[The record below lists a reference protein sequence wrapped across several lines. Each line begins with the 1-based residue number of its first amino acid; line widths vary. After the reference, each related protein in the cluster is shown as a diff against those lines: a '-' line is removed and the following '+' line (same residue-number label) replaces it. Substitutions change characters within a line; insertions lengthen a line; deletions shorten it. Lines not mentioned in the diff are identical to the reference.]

1 MDTEKWDYRK
11 YDVNDKYSQNAW
23 NQTLISKLNEIKGS
37 LLSNDDI
44 ISASYVLKNLLE
56 TLMWLKLSKP
66 IINYRY
72 DNEHSLYF
80 NNVKLRIENYPFNH
94 QLNEEWIE
102 SQKNIFLNLDTNPID
117 DMYPEIWKSRE
128 NVRNYLNN
136 KFSSN
141 RIIENN
147 DVVYSGILHNF
158 IENENNLV
166 FFHIDEIKNISKNI
180 YVYYNNETNKSLLP
194 HLTLKTT

>member
-1 MDTEKWDYRK
+1 MINLCFDLLAHTQNQYVSWEDNINIK
-11 YDVNDKYSQNAW
+11 YLSE
-23 NQTLISKLNEIKGS
+23 EIKNGS
-37 LLSNDDI
+37 TKKAEEL
-44 ISASYVLKNLLE
+44 VKLLE
-56 TLMWLKLSKP
+56 ELGF
-66 IINYRY
+66 
-72 DNEHSLYF
+72 D
-80 NNVKLRIENYPFNH
+80 
-94 QLNEEWIE
+94 
-102 SQKNIFLNLDTNPID
+102 NIFTL
-117 DMYPEIWKSRE
+117 E

-141 RIIENN
+141 RINENN